1 MNFKIKLLIIS
12 LSAFV
17 TFGCGD
23 KKEKPKEETHQ
34 HKTESHEGHD
44 HSDDVHKSHKE
55 DVKPNEGK
63 KWEVDEHTHN
73 SMQKISQ
80 TAKSSYVKTLEEF
93 NELGVML
100 QNEMKNLI
108 AECTMQGEAHN
119 QLHNYLT
126 IIIPH
131 IDGLVEAETK
141 EDGEKHLQGVKAAV
155 NDFYTTFE

>member
-17 TFGCGD
+17 AFGCGD

-34 HKTESHEGHD
+34 HETESHEGHD
-44 HSDDVHKSHKE
+44 HSTNAHESHKAE
-55 DVKPNEGK
+55 TKLNSEK
-63 KWEVDEHTHN
+63 KWQVDENTRN

-80 TAKSSYVKTLEEF
+80 IAKSSYVKTPTEF
-93 NELGVML
+93 NELGLML

-108 AECTMQGEAHN
+108 AECTMQGESHN

-126 IIIPH
+126 KIIPH
-131 IDGLVEAETK
+131 IDGLVETETK
-141 EDGEKHLQGVKAAV
+141 EEGEKHLNGVKASV
-155 NDFYTTFE
+155 DIFYTTFE